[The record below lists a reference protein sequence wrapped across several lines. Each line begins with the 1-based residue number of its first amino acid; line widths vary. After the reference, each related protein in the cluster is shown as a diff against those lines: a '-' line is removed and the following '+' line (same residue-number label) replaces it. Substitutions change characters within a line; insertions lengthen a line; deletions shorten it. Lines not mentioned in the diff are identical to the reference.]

1 MYFPQAQM
9 PTQENS
15 LLLRTSLVEPMSL
28 ANAVVKEVQEI
39 DPDQP
44 VDSISTMQ
52 KNISQSLA
60 TRRLTMT
67 LLGSFATL
75 ALVLASVGLYGVMAL
90 SVAQRTREFGIRL
103 ALGAPRRDVF
113 RLALGRGLLLV
124 GIGLVVGLLGALGA
138 GRALTSLL
146 YNVGSFDPTALL
158 TAIIALA
165 GVAVLACWFPA
176 RRATRVDPIVAL
188 RYE

>member
-1 MYFPQAQM
+1 M
-9 PTQENS
+9 
-15 LLLRTSLVEPMSL
+15 LVRVSSGDPPAL
-28 ANAVVKEVQEI
+28 AAAVTREVQAI

-44 VDSISTMQ
+44 VASISTME
-52 KNISQSLA
+52 KNIAESLA

-67 LLGSFATL
+67 LLSSFAAL
-75 ALVLASVGLYGVMAL
+75 ALTLASVGLYGVMAL
-90 SVAQRTREFGIRL
+90 SVTQRTREFGIRI

-124 GIGLVVGLLGALGA
+124 ALGMAFGLFGAVAA

-146 YNVGSFDPTALL
+146 YDVGGLDLPALFTSIL
-158 TAIIALA
+158 ALA
-165 GVAVLACWFPA
+165 LVALLACWFPA